1 VFTAAFPEDKAREL
15 IGDHGFTIANLSQ
28 RRTNEGKIVEC
39 RMVIRSQARA
49 NAKLLADR
57 E

>member
-1 VFTAAFPEDKAREL
+1 MFTAAFPEDKVRQL

-28 RRTNEGKIVEC
+28 CLTNEGKIVEC